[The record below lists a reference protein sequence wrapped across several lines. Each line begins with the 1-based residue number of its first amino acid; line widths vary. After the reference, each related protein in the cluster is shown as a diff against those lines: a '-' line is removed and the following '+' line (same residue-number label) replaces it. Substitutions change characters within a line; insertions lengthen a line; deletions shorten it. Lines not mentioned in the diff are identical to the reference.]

1 MHTIGA
7 EHLDKTM
14 RSECVGGAGWITWTV
29 PELKQKKKIGGVYI
43 VLVIEG
49 ENGEW
54 ETKAVTSFQ
63 GDFNLVLLKTNKSKK
78 EKEKKKRKWE
88 ALLLTVYIVTLA

>member
-29 PELKQKKKIGGVYI
+29 PELKQKIYRRGVYI

-78 EKEKKKRKWE
+78 RKKKRKE
-88 ALLLTVYIVTLA
+88 NGRLLC